1 MSAFGIDPV
10 IISENQI
17 QAQLN
22 ILQQCLIKEGISIDL
37 NIDQPGLGALLHTLI
52 RTLEKSITT
61 PLQPIIALVRIVL
74 DALSKGLNAITFF
87 VDKIKDFI
95 KGITELIENPFDFA
109 LGELLAPIINN
120 INIPFPN
127 AEGIMQIITGRI
139 SLKDI
144 DWSKWLKQGKIIIPE
159 RLKDKPKIVENILSV
174 FQFNGSDTNAFL
186 KIIQILLMP
195 FKFVFSLLKTILT
208 LVKDISTNLIKTVQ
222 TITEILMNPVKW
234 LIDLIMDLLGSLI
247 ADVVL
252 QLTPSEPPN
261 IPDFLKR
268 IKELVLN
275 LFTNKDFDFKKWLDN
290 LPQPIKLIIQPVVA
304 FIKIIKCTI
313 LWFISILTVQNL
325 IKLFLPDGFTI
336 NDVKAPQI
344 KTKSY
349 DSTNKILFVDEPNLN
364 LTETFSIGDKII
376 YNHKVSGKLTFT
388 IQSITTTTLTFTQ
401 DLSNSK
407 NDGTNTFTI

>member
-1 MSAFGIDPV
+1 MSVFGIEPV
-10 IISENQI
+10 LISENQM

-37 NIDQPGLGALLHTLI
+37 DINQPGLGALLHTLI

-61 PLQPIIALVRIVL
+61 SFQPIIALVRIVL
-74 DALSKGLNAITFF
+74 DALSKGLNAITYF

-95 KGITELIENPFDFA
+95 KGIIKLIENPFDFT

-127 AEGIMQIITGRI
+127 TQGIMEIITGRI
-139 SLKDI
+139 SLKEI
-144 DWSKWLKQGKIIIPE
+144 DWSKWLKEGKIIIPE
-159 RLKDKPKIVENILSV
+159 RLKDKPKIIENILSV
-174 FQFNGSDTNAFL
+174 FQFNGSDSNAFL
-186 KIIQILLMP
+186 KIIEILLMP
-195 FKFVFSLLKTILT
+195 FKFVFSLIKTILT
-208 LVKDISTNLIKTVQ
+208 LVKDISTNLIKSVQ
-222 TITEILMNPVKW
+222 TITEILMNPIKW
-234 LIDLIMDLLGSLI
+234 TIDLITDLLGSLI

-252 QLTPSEPPN
+252 QLTPSDPPD

-268 IKELVLN
+268 IKEMIIG

-290 LPQPIKLIIQPVVA
+290 LPQPIKLIIQPVIA
-304 FIKIIKCTI
+304 FIKIIKCTM
-313 LWFISILTVQNL
+313 LWFISILNAQN
-325 IKLFLPDGFTI
+325 IIRMFMPDGFNVTDI
-336 NDVKAPQI
+336 KAPQM

-349 DSTNKILFVDEPNLN
+349 DSVNKTLIINEPDLN
-364 LTETFSIGDKII
+364 LTQTFSIGDEII
-376 YNHKVSGKLTFT
+376 YNHKVSGRLTFT

-407 NDGTNTFTI
+407 NDGTSTFTI

>member
-37 NIDQPGLGALLHTLI
+37 NIDQPGLGAFLHTLI

-95 KGITELIENPFDFA
+95 IGITELIENPFDFA
-109 LGELLAPIINN
+109 LGELLSPIINN

-144 DWSKWLKQGKIIIPE
+144 DWSKWLKEGKIIIPE

-186 KIIQILLMP
+186 KIIEILLMP

-208 LVKDISTNLIKTVQ
+208 LVKDISTNLIKSVQ

-234 LIDLIMDLLGSLI
+234 LIDKIMDLLGSLI

-252 QLTPSEPPN
+252 QLIPSDPPN

-313 LWFISILTVQNL
+313 LWFISILNVQNL

-336 NDVKAPQI
+336 NDVKAPQM

-349 DSTNKILFVDEPNLN
+349 DSTNKILFVDEPDLN
-364 LTETFSIGDKII
+364 LTETFSIGDEII
-376 YNHKVSGKLTFT
+376 YNHKTSGQLTFT

-407 NDGTNTFTI
+407 NDGTSTFTI